1 MSGSLAT
8 NLDSNGNGLT
18 ALDYRKILQ
27 GFYPNPG
34 IVSGGTVTG
43 NSSLTY
49 HVAPTV
55 AVIDRGSD
63 GTRLAYYAGG
73 DTPAVAAGDA
83 SNRRIDVIWLKANDP
98 ALDGGS
104 KEVIVGVTQGT
115 PSANPVVPSLDS
127 GQLALMEKLVQPGV
141 TNLSTGSGDNRS
153 YNYAIPYGCS
163 LGLLGSASENV
174 QYTVPENVLS
184 GKMIWYQRL
193 AVQFTVPSDRRLELS
208 WEAASSVGAGD
219 GDFIN
224 AREGSYFVQLRLD
237 GTVVNDSPS
246 NNGTIDGNAWEIT
259 SDRYAEMKKK
269 SLYTNVTA
277 GTHTLAAWLC
287 GNNASYTYPV
297 TLIGQRH
304 LRVED
309 KGAAK

>member
-8 NLDSNGNGLT
+8 NLDANGNGLT

-34 IVSGGTVTG
+34 IVKGGTVTG

-49 HVAPTV
+49 HVAPTI

-104 KEVIVGVTQGT
+104 KEVVIGVTQGT

-127 GQLALMEKLVQPGV
+127 GQLALMEKLVQPGT

-153 YNYAIPYGCS
+153 YNYAIPYG
-163 LGLLGSASENV
+163 GSM
-174 QYTVPENVLS
+174 
-184 GKMIWYQRL
+184 GRL
-193 AVQFTVPSDRRLELS
+193 AYSQVTADYTIQEDEKWHTQCSTRFWVPSDRLVTVE
-208 WEAASSVGAGD
+208 WKACTTVGTGD
-219 GDFIN
+219 GSDPN
-224 AREGSYFVQLRLD
+224 ANMGSYYLQILVD
-237 GTVVNDSPS
+237 GNVVN
-246 NNGTIDGNAWEIT
+246 EINSAIGVKADEVT
-259 SDRYAEMKKK
+259 SLRYDYVATV
-269 SLYTNVTA
+269 SYDINVTA
-277 GTHTLAAWLC
+277 GSHTVLAQVY
-287 GNNASYTYPV
+287 GNKGHWTYPV
-297 TLIGQRH
+297 TFKNGRQIKVMDRGVAR
-304 LRVED
+304 
-309 KGAAK
+309 

>member
-18 ALDYRKILQ
+18 ALDYRRILQ

-63 GTRLAYYAGG
+63 GTRLVYFGGG

-104 KEVIVGVTQGT
+104 KEVVIGVTQGT

-127 GQLALMEKLVQPGV
+127 GQLALMEKLVQPGT

-153 YNYAIPYGCS
+153 YNYAIPYGAS
-163 LGLLGSASENV
+163 IGRIGYQANTSTVTQDWRPNIWWSQAPLTTQYLPVDRSVTVRFVYRASAPSDQISSFYARLKVDGQVMTDGQDECPV
-174 QYTVPENVLS
+174 FRVWARQQVSFPIVLS
-184 GKMIWYQRL
+184 GGRSHSIDVEIRPNTNRN
-193 AVQFTVPSDRRLELS
+193 AFT
-208 WEAASSVGAGD
+208 WQG
-219 GDFIN
+219 
-224 AREGSYFVQLRLD
+224 LRYVE
-237 GTVVNDSPS
+237 VVDM
-246 NNGTIDGNAWEIT
+246 G
-259 SDRYAEMKKK
+259 
-269 SLYTNVTA
+269 V
-277 GTHTLAAWLC
+277 
-287 GNNASYTYPV
+287 
-297 TLIGQRH
+297 
-304 LRVED
+304 
-309 KGAAK
+309 AK